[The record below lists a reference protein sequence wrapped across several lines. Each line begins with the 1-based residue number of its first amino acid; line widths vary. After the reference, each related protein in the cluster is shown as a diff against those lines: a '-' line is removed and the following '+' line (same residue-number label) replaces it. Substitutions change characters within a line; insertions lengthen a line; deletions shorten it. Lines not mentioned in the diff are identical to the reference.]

1 MIKHS
6 EHSFPHSPPRHRVMS
21 PAKYDLV
28 IGVPFREDA
37 TKFRRAQLDALL
49 ERFRERVFHDD
60 TVGQKVLVIVA
71 EQSNDGSRF
80 NRGQALNCAYSIARD
95 RFNVDGE
102 VVPFVCHDCDMAPQA
117 SARAAYSLTGDTSCS
132 EQKVRVLQASGCR
145 YSFDGCF
152 GGVTIY
158 FGGSY
163 RGTNGY
169 PNGFWGWG
177 GEDNAAYER
186 CARAG
191 VDVERVEDVA
201 FDDLEVGVET
211 IEAKLEQLDTHDARI
226 KMKEK
231 TKLLAR
237 NKKMW
242 RQDGLSSLVYRI
254 VDEEELVQCASMTCV
269 KFTCEFLSERI
280 GYVQCVTCKQSL
292 KESEFSKQTLRKF
305 EWQRDKVGGADVEVS
320 CRHCTS
326 AMPKQTFEKENIQR
340 NEREAATRLACA
352 DCGASFASRSAL
364 FRHLR
369 GDSAC
374 GVGL

>member
-1 MIKHS
+1 
-6 EHSFPHSPPRHRVMS
+6 MS
-21 PAKYDLV
+21 SVKYDLV
-28 IGVPFREDA
+28 IGIPFREDA
-37 TKFRRAQLDALL
+37 TKSRRVQLDALL
-49 ERFRERVFHDD
+49 ERFRERIFNDASL
-60 TVGQKVLVIVA
+60 TQKVLVVVA
-71 EQSNDGSRF
+71 EQSNDGARF
-80 NRGQALNCAYSIARD
+80 NRGQALNCAHVIARE
-95 RFNVDGE
+95 RFNVDGD
-102 VVPFVCHDCDMAPQA
+102 VVPFVCHDCDMAPLA
-117 SARAAYSLTGDTSCS
+117 SAREAYYADGGA
-132 EQKVRVLQASGCR
+132 ERKVRVLQASGCR

-158 FGGSY
+158 YGSY
-163 RGTNGY
+163 RATNGY

-186 CARAG
+186 CVRAG
-191 VDVERVEDVA
+191 VDVERVKDVA

-211 IEAKLEQLDTHDARI
+211 IEAKLERLDAHDARI

-237 NKKMW
+237 NKKLW
-242 RQDGLSSLVYRI
+242 RQDGLSSLDYRI
-254 VDEEELVQCASMTCV
+254 VHEEELVQCASMTCV
-269 KFTCEFLSERI
+269 KFTCEFLSERV
-280 GYVQCVTCKQSL
+280 GYVRCVTCKQSL
-292 KESEFSKQTLRKF
+292 KESEFSNQTLRKF

-320 CRHCTS
+320 CRNCTS
-326 AMPKQTFEKENIQR
+326 AMPKQTFEKENIER

-374 GVGL
+374 GDGM